1 MATTI
6 SDELKK
12 LDDERVKVADTLN
25 AYPMPKMDNVLKSA
39 RTRLDKIQQSMRKMN
54 MSQMKKPLKMRT
66 RTLKWVRRSFIL

>member
-39 RTRLDKIQQSMRKMN
+39 RTRLDKIQQSMRKM
-54 MSQMKKPLKMRT
+54 K
-66 RTLKWVRRSFIL
+66 RR

>member
-12 LDDERVKVADTLN
+12 LDDERVKVADILN

-39 RTRLDKIQQSMRKMN
+39 RTRLDKIQQSMRKM
-54 MSQMKKPLKMRT
+54 K
-66 RTLKWVRRSFIL
+66 RR